1 MYTVKFGTDGIR
13 AIVNQGL
20 TNDVAYKTG
29 CALALFL
36 REENKSPTVVVG
48 LDTRKSGQMLQS
60 ALVSGLMCY
69 GVNVVTVGKLS
80 TPALAY
86 ITKRKQFD
94 AGVMI
99 TASHNSHEY
108 NGIKI
113 FDKRG
118 SKLSTQACLL
128 IERYATLLDSYSS
141 VKPEE
146 IGQFSHNEKLL
157 NLYQRFLYRN
167 AIKFN
172 KKVYIDCANG
182 VTLNIAKRT
191 FGNYCENLLIMGDSQ
206 VSEDVNKN
214 CGATSTTALCKKVV
228 ESKSYC
234 GFAFDG
240 DGDRIIAVD
249 ENGKVVDG
257 DDILIIIGTY
267 LKEKHQLSHNTIV
280 GTVMTNYGA
289 QATLKELG
297 INLVRVQVGDKYV
310 QYEMSKN
317 GYVLGGEQS
326 GHIII
331 GNYVATGD
339 GVFTAL
345 MLMKIMVESG
355 KSLSE
360 LASNIKKFPQV
371 LTNVQIAPQNK
382 DIILES
388 NQLKDVLERA
398 EEELL
403 FKGRV
408 LVRASGTE
416 SLIRVLVEGESKS
429 QIEKISEKIVKTI
442 KELNLG

>member
-20 TNDVAYKTG
+20 TNEIAYKSG

-36 REENKSPTVVVG
+36 REENKRPTIVIGV
-48 LDTRKSGQMLQS
+48 DTRKSGQMLQC
-60 ALVSGLMCY
+60 AFVSGLMNY
-69 GVNVVTVGKLS
+69 GVNVVAVGKVS

-99 TASHNSHEY
+99 TASHNSHEF

-118 SKLSTQACLL
+118 AKLSTQTCLL
-128 IERYATLLDSYSS
+128 IERYALLVDSFSP
-141 VKPEE
+141 VKPED
-146 IGQFSHNEKLL
+146 IGTFIHNEKLI
-157 NLYQRFLYRN
+157 NLYLRFLYRN
-167 AIKFN
+167 AIKFD
-172 KKVYIDCANG
+172 KKIYVDCANG
-182 VTLNIAKRT
+182 VTLNISNRV
-191 FGNYCENLLIMGDSQ
+191 FGKYAQNLNIIGDSQ
-206 VSEDVNKN
+206 LSEDVNKN
-214 CGATSTTALCKKVV
+214 YGATSTTNLQKAIVDNKA
-228 ESKSYC
+228 YC

-249 ENGKVVDG
+249 EYGEIVDG

-267 LKEKHQLSHNTIV
+267 LKNKRQLPHNTIV

-289 QATLKELG
+289 EATMKELG
-297 INLVRVQVGDKYV
+297 IKLVRQQVGDKYV
-310 QYEMSKN
+310 QYEMRKN
-317 GYVLGGEQS
+317 GYSLGGEQS

-345 MLMKIMVESG
+345 MLMKIMEETG
-355 KSLSE
+355 RSLSQ
-360 LASNIKKFPQV
+360 LASSIKKFPQIQ
-371 LTNVQIAPQNK
+371 TNVKIEETNK
-382 DIILES
+382 DIILNSPKLQE
-388 NQLKDVLERA
+388 LIERA

-416 SLIRVLVEGESKS
+416 SLIRVLVEGENKFL
-429 QIEKISEKIVKTI
+429 IEKISEAIVKTV
-442 KELNLG
+442 KELDIG